1 MNLAACSLRDITTL
15 LQEIGTPF
23 ANTMTHNYYSI
34 KYYFCF
40 ANEIGWRYHITPIEL
55 VDQVDHQYMV
65 KHRLVYYHI
74 HPNFIQ
80 LIE

>member
-1 MNLAACSLRDITTL
+1 MNLAAFTLRGITTL

-23 ANTMTHNYYSI
+23 ANTMTHNYY
-34 KYYFCF
+34 YFCF
-40 ANEIGWRYHITPIEL
+40 ANEIGGRYHITPIEL
-55 VDQVDHQYMV
+55 VDQVDHQYLV
-65 KHRLVYYHI
+65 KHWLVYYHI